1 MKPLKGAKGG
11 AMSMDINWNVQAI
24 SALDV
29 SAMAASE
36 NIANA
41 NTENFRPVRVELED
55 GMGGKGVRVA
65 DIVEL
70 TSNVSGADGSGFS
83 AGGSPADFE
92 SGLIRPASHTGE
104 GSGVDIAREMV
115 DLIQVERAYSANI
128 AAIGSLDSMTGRV
141 LDMMA

>member
-1 MKPLKGAKGG
+1 
-11 AMSMDINWNVQAI
+11 MSMDINWNVQAI

-70 TSNVSGADGSGFS
+70 TSTASGADNLRVPDGR
-83 AGGSPADFE
+83 PTDYE
-92 SGLIRPASHTGE
+92 SGLIRTTSYTGE

-115 DLIQVERAYSANI
+115 DLIQVERAYSSNL
-128 AAIGSLDSMTGRV
+128 AAIGTIDNMTGNI

>member
-1 MKPLKGAKGG
+1 
-11 AMSMDINWNVQAI
+11 MSLDINWNVQAI

-29 SAMAASE
+29 SALAASE

-41 NTENFRPVRVELED
+41 NTENYRPVRVELED

-70 TSNVSGADGSGFS
+70 TSNTSGLDNLPLVPDGR
-83 AGGSPADFE
+83 PTDYE
-92 SGLIRPASHTGE
+92 SGLIRPTSYTGE

-115 DLIQVERAYSANI
+115 DLMQVERAYSANL
-128 AAIGSLDSMTGRV
+128 AAIGNVDNMTGTIM
-141 LDMMA
+141 DMMA

>member
-1 MKPLKGAKGG
+1 
-11 AMSMDINWNVQAI
+11 MSMDINWNVQAI

-70 TSNVSGADGSGFS
+70 TSTASGADNLTRVPDGR
-83 AGGSPADFE
+83 PTDYE
-92 SGLIRPASHTGE
+92 SGLIRTTSYTGE

-115 DLIQVERAYSANI
+115 DLIQVERAYSSNL
-128 AAIGSLDSMTGRV
+128 AAIGTIDNMTGNI

>member
-1 MKPLKGAKGG
+1 
-11 AMSMDINWNVQAI
+11 MSMDMNWNVQAI

-29 SAMAASE
+29 SALAASE

-41 NTENFRPVRVELED
+41 NTENYRPVRAELED

-70 TSNVSGADGSGFS
+70 TSNVSGADGPGLPLVPD
-83 AGGSPADFE
+83 GRPTDYE
-92 SGLIRPASHTGE
+92 SGLMRPTSYAGE

-115 DLIQVERAYSANI
+115 GLIQVERAYSANI
-128 AAIGSLDSMTGRV
+128 AAIGALDNMTGNI

>member
-1 MKPLKGAKGG
+1 
-11 AMSMDINWNVQAI
+11 MSIDTNWNVQAL

-41 NTENFRPVRVELED
+41 NSENYRPVRVELED

-70 TSNVSGADGSGFS
+70 TPNVSMADGPGFPLVPSGR
-83 AGGSPADFE
+83 PTDYE
-92 SGLIRPASHTGE
+92 SGLMRPTSYTGE

-115 DLIQVERAYSANI
+115 DLIQVERAYSANV
-128 AAIGSLDSMTGRV
+128 AAFGSVESMTGNI

>member
-1 MKPLKGAKGG
+1 
-11 AMSMDINWNVQAI
+11 MSMDVNWNVQAL

-29 SAMAASE
+29 SALAASE

-41 NTENFRPVRVELED
+41 NTENYRPVRVELED

-70 TSNVSGADGSGFS
+70 TSNASGLDNIPLVPDGR
-83 AGGSPADFE
+83 PTDYE
-92 SGLIRPASHTGE
+92 SGLIRTTSHTGE
-104 GSGVDIAREMV
+104 GNGVDIARDMV

-128 AAIGSLDSMTGRV
+128 AAIGNVDNMTGTIM
-141 LDMMA
+141 DMMA